1 MELFLALVLI
11 VFGILQLILFFKI
24 WGMTDNIS
32 KLTNYVGDI
41 TDDVKKI
48 SIHFVRPINNVNL
61 NKDNSPLVKEGR
73 FYAKQLVCDKKT
85 GSQMR
90 VVRNLENGDI
100 ECIKDNLH
108 VFVKKPQDIVP
119 FEEYTKKPDYEFQIE
134 GDKKTLYFNDGITC
148 SIKIYPDLQQ
158 RSIRVGD
165 EEIIY
170 KDEDHAVKAAHEYA
184 TKGIVLEEGKTFKRK
199 WR

>member
-24 WGMTDNIS
+24 WGMTDDIS
-32 KLTNYVGDI
+32 KLTNYVGEI

-48 SIHFVRPINNVNL
+48 SIHFVRPINNENL
-61 NKDNSPLVKEGR
+61 DRDNAPLVKEGR

-100 ECIKDNLH
+100 
-108 VFVKKPQDIVP
+108 
-119 FEEYTKKPDYEFQIE
+119 
-134 GDKKTLYFNDGITC
+134 
-148 SIKIYPDLQQ
+148 
-158 RSIRVGD
+158 
-165 EEIIY
+165 
-170 KDEDHAVKAAHEYA
+170 
-184 TKGIVLEEGKTFKRK
+184 
-199 WR
+199 